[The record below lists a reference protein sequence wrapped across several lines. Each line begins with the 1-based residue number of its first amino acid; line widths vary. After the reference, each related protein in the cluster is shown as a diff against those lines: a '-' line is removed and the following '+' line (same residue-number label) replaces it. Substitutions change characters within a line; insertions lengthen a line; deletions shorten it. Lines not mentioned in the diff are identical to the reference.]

1 MLTSRTPARRRRNST
16 TARRE
21 RPICLDFALAPQLR
35 RKWND
40 SPCNFLS
47 DRALCYLQIILRLQA
62 NPEFRRRTEQTR
74 EAQRHIRRH
83 GRVTATHQVNAA
95 LRDIGVLCYAVAR
108 NPHRL
113 NKVLEQYV
121 PGMHRREPPTARDIR
136 EVSLPEFVTSNS
148 HGCLVQRD
156 IIAHECGQY
165 PVTMDSLIAAAARAL
180 VVGDVLGALKYVSLR
195 DDPPALALRGGGNQG
210 VHGDRVLPTFMRD
223 NISLNEA
230 TMAIR
235 RDELRKTDFS
245 DCLLYTSDAA
255 DD

>member
-62 NPEFRRRTEQTR
+62 NPEFRRRADQTR

-83 GRVTATHQVNAA
+83 GRVTATYQVNAA
-95 LRDIGVLCYAVAR
+95 LRDVGVLCYAVAR
-108 NPHRL
+108 NPHWL

-165 PVTMDSLIAAAARAL
+165 PVTMDSLIAAAAQRECWRIVAQA
-180 VVGDVLGALKYVSLR
+180 DVLERAEHVT
-195 DDPPALALRGGGNQG
+195 DDERARGGGNQG

-230 TMAIR
+230 T
-235 RDELRKTDFS
+235 
-245 DCLLYTSDAA
+245 
-255 DD
+255 